1 MINEDTEKS
10 SELKRF
16 RMTHSPRNKAA
27 NFFGL
32 RLIFF
37 EKKKKKKQNTHAN
50 IFIYPKTTFREEG
63 IAAYCIQILGDLKE
77 LGNIAPTPSSKKYK
91 KWEKMRS
98 PAHARRY
105 SNTEKLSNLS
115 CLSFLIVEK

>member
-1 MINEDTEKS
+1 LIIEDTEKS

-37 EKKKKKKQNTHAN
+37 EKRKKQNTHAN
-50 IFIYPKTTFREEG
+50 IFIYQKTTFREEG

-77 LGNIAPTPSSKKYK
+77 FGNIAPTHPPHPPKIK
-91 KWEKMRS
+91 KWK
-98 PAHARRY
+98 
-105 SNTEKLSNLS
+105 K
-115 CLSFLIVEK
+115 